1 LKVSIKVCQRRL
13 KDLNEMIDDPTAFEY
28 TVTPEEWKI
37 IGADE
42 LNDKKLAKQK
52 HEKWLTSMN
61 MALPPKSK
69 KKKKRKRIEK
79 KPSEIEGVD

>member
-1 LKVSIKVCQRRL
+1 MKQLKKQLKRL
-13 KDLNEMIDDPTAFEY
+13 TDKSEKDKATKHI
-28 TVTPEEWKI
+28 
-37 IGADE
+37 
-42 LNDKKLAKQK
+42 KKLAKQK